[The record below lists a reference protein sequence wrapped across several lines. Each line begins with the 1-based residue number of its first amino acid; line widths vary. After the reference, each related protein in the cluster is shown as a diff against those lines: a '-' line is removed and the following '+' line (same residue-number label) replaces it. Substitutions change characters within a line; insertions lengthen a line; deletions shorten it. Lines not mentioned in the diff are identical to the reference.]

1 MTLAAGLRRASTG
14 LLIYGVVGLLVAV
27 LGLVAL
33 VWVGGRVTTLSER
46 TSAQVERLALT
57 LDSSADALDDAA
69 TSAVSFA
76 LTLERT
82 PPTIRQA
89 AQTVANLQVNLRSV
103 AGQLGAISIL
113 GSQPLG
119 QVATLFSQ
127 MATDLEGL
135 DTRLELI
142 ATDLEGNKTA
152 LLANAESLRATAV
165 QLDTL
170 ATSLRAGFVEES
182 FDDIAAVLT
191 VLALALILVT
201 ALPAVGALVFGWWLR
216 RTIDVMTARHEGVV
230 SGLSSEDDA
239 ATALQA
245 PTFDAEVDATLTLL
259 ATDSGGRADAV
270 VTGYRPVLRLT
281 DAPIGEQNIGM
292 MEVVTPD
299 PIEPGTSGPMTI
311 RVHRVVAELVKS
323 RLSTGSTA
331 DVLEGDRVVGRIVVR
346 SVRDTTPGADPEP

>member
-57 LDSSADALDDAA
+57 LDASADALDDAA

-201 ALPAVGALVFGWWLR
+201 ALPAIGALVFGWWLR
-216 RTIDVMTARHEGVV
+216 RTIDVMAARHEAV
-230 SGLSSEDDA
+230 
-239 ATALQA
+239 
-245 PTFDAEVDATLTLL
+245 PL
-259 ATDSGGRADAV
+259 A
-270 VTGYRPVLRLT
+270 
-281 DAPIGEQNIGM
+281 
-292 MEVVTPD
+292 
-299 PIEPGTSGPMTI
+299 GP
-311 RVHRVVAELVKS
+311 
-323 RLSTGSTA
+323 
-331 DVLEGDRVVGRIVVR
+331 
-346 SVRDTTPGADPEP
+346 